1 MRKMPH
7 SGEKTPIRYADPSY
21 TDPNYAQT
29 VEIFDNLS
37 HREIHDGVQLMNP
50 VVLAAGQQAW
60 QDSSTGL
67 ATAVEQAHSEIRAAM
82 ADGWRG
88 AAADSAADAVREFE
102 RQGQQLADVMAAVGQ
117 RLGQAGD
124 AAEALRAAVVEPSSQ
139 TTDLAGALLDPTKA
153 TENTATQKSAD
164 GTRQD
169 VVQAMDSIY
178 TNVFISTG
186 SGVPAFPDAVT
197 ADVPQPSDTTPAAQ
211 VATTPVLDTGT
222 QTLTTPTA
230 SITAP
235 APTTPHTTVE
245 PAAATTQPAAAPTTV
260 TPVSTAAGTT
270 PATVE
275 PVVPTADSPAST
287 TPAAATTTT
296 PTTTSDHS
304 VRTGTA
310 APVTTAASTS
320 VVAPTVPGTSN
331 TDDERKRDERKRD
344 ASGDAINGV
353 GAGAVGG
360 LMGGAMVAG
369 DSPRSGMSTSAAAA
383 RAQARE
389 EDEYDDDYHFF
400 DDDLTF
406 LEPADDGGELIGD
419 MDPTTP
425 PVVGE
430 WTELE

>member
-60 QDSSTGL
+60 QGSSTGL
-67 ATAVEQAHSEIRAAM
+67 ATAVAQAHSEIRVAM

-88 AAADSAADAVREFE
+88 AAADSAAAAVREFE
-102 RQGQQLADVMAAVGQ
+102 RHGQQLADIMAAVGQ

-124 AAEALRAAVVEPSSQ
+124 AAEALRAAVVEPSSE
-139 TTDLAGALLDPTKA
+139 TTDLAGALLDPTRA
-153 TENTATQKSAD
+153 TENTTTQKSAD

-169 VVQAMDSIY
+169 VVQAMDGIY

-197 ADVPQPSDTTPAAQ
+197 ADVPQSSDTTPVAQ
-211 VATTPVLDTGT
+211 VSTTTVLDTGT
-222 QTLTTPTA
+222 QTLTTPTVSA
-230 SITAP
+230 TAP
-235 APTTPHTTVE
+235 VPTTSHTTVE
-245 PAAATTQPAAAPTTV
+245 PATTQPASAPTTV
-260 TPVSTAAGTT
+260 TPVSTATDTA
-270 PATVE
+270 PAAAK
-275 PVVPTADSPAST
+275 PVVPTADSPTST
-287 TPAAATTTT
+287 SPVAATTSTTT
-296 PTTTSDHS
+296 PDRS
-304 VRTGTA
+304 VRPGTA
-310 APVTTAASTS
+310 TPVTTAASTS
-320 VVAPTVPGTSN
+320 MVAPTVPGISN

-383 RAQARE
+383 RAARE
-389 EDEYDDDYHFF
+389 EDEYDDEYHFF

>member
-7 SGEKTPIRYADPSY
+7 SGAKTPIRYADPSY

-37 HREIHDGVQLMNP
+37 HREIHDGVRLMNP
-50 VVLAAGQQAW
+50 VVLSAGEQAW
-60 QDSSTGL
+60 QGSSTGL
-67 ATAVEQAHSEIRAAM
+67 ATAVEQAHNEIRAAM

-88 AAADSAADAVREFE
+88 AAADSAAAAVREFE
-102 RQGQQLADVMAAVGQ
+102 RHGQQLADVMAVVGQ

-124 AAEALRAAVVEPSSQ
+124 AAEALRSAVVEPSSQ

-164 GTRQD
+164 GARQD

-186 SGVPAFPDAVT
+186 SGVPAFPDAVS
-197 ADVPQPSDTTPAAQ
+197 ADVPLSSDTTPAAQ
-211 VATTPVLDTGT
+211 VSTAPVIDSVT
-222 QTLTTPTA
+222 QTLTTPTVSTTA
-230 SITAP
+230 SV
-235 APTTPHTTVE
+235 PTTPHTTVE
-245 PAAATTQPAAAPTTV
+245 PAATTQPASAPTTV
-260 TPVSTAAGTT
+260 TPVSTATDTA
-270 PATVE
+270 PAAAK
-275 PVVPTADSPAST
+275 PVVPMTDSPAAT
-287 TPAAATTTT
+287 APAATTTS
-296 PTTTSDHS
+296 TTTPDRSM
-304 VRTGTA
+304 RPGTA
-310 APVTTAASTS
+310 APVTTAAATS
-320 VVAPTVPGTSN
+320 VVAPTVPGISN

-383 RAQARE
+383 RAARD

-400 DDDLTF
+400 DDELTF

>member
-7 SGEKTPIRYADPSY
+7 TGEKTPVRYVDP
-21 TDPNYAQT
+21 DYART

-37 HREIHDGVQLMNP
+37 HQEIHDGVRLMNP

-60 QDSSTGL
+60 QGSSTGL

-88 AAADSAADAVREFE
+88 AAADSAAAAMREFE
-102 RQGQQLADVMAAVGQ
+102 RHGQQLADVMAAVGQ

-124 AAEALRAAVVEPSSQ
+124 AAEALRAAVVEPSGE

-153 TENTATQKSAD
+153 TENTATQKAAD
-164 GTRQD
+164 GTRLD

-178 TNVFISTG
+178 TNVFLATG

-197 ADVPQPSDTTPAAQ
+197 AEVPQPCDGAPVAQ
-211 VATTPVLDTGT
+211 LSTTPVLDIGT
-222 QTLTTPTA
+222 QTLTTPMVSAT
-230 SITAP
+230 TP
-235 APTTPHTTVE
+235 APTTPHTTID
-245 PAAATTQPAAAPTTV
+245 PAATTTQPAAAPATV
-260 TPVSTAAGTT
+260 TPVRTVADTT
-270 PATVE
+270 PAAAE
-275 PVVPTADSPAST
+275 PVVPTADSSAAT
-287 TPAAATTTT
+287 TPAATTAPTTT
-296 PTTTSDHS
+296 PDRPATT
-304 VRTGTA
+304 

-320 VVAPTVPGTSN
+320 VLAPTVPGTAT

-383 RAQARE
+383 RAQAHD

-425 PVVGE
+425 PVFGE

>member
-37 HREIHDGVQLMNP
+37 HREIHNGVQLMNP
-50 VVLAAGQQAW
+50 VVLSAGQQAW
-60 QDSSTGL
+60 QGSSTGL

-88 AAADSAADAVREFE
+88 AAADAAAAAVREFE
-102 RQGQQLADVMAAVGQ
+102 RHGQQLADVMAAVGQ

-124 AAEALRAAVVEPSSQ
+124 AAEALRAAVVEPSSE

-164 GTRQD
+164 GIRQD
-169 VVQAMDSIY
+169 AVQAMDSIY
-178 TNVFISTG
+178 TNVFIATG

-197 ADVPQPSDTTPAAQ
+197 AEVPQSCATTPAAQ
-211 VATTPVLDTGT
+211 VSATTVLDSGT
-222 QTLTTPTA
+222 QTLTTPTV
-230 SITAP
+230 STTA
-235 APTTPHTTVE
+235 AVPTAPHTTVE
-245 PAAATTQPAAAPTTV
+245 PTAATQPASAPTTV
-260 TPVSTAAGTT
+260 PPVGTT
-270 PATVE
+270 ADTAPAAAAE
-275 PVVPTADSPAST
+275 PVVPTADSPATS
-287 TPAAATTTT
+287 AAAATT
-296 PTTTSDHS
+296 PTTTPDHS
-304 VRTGTA
+304 VRPGTT

-320 VVAPTVPGTSN
+320 VIAPTVPGTSN

-344 ASGDAINGV
+344 ASSDAINGV

-369 DSPRSGMSTSAAAA
+369 DSTRSGMSTSAAAA
-383 RAQARE
+383 RAAHE

>member
-7 SGEKTPIRYADPSY
+7 TGEKTPIKYVDPDY
-21 TDPNYAQT
+21 TRT

-37 HREIHDGVQLMNP
+37 HRQIHDGVQLMNP
-50 VVLAAGQQAW
+50 VVLAGGQQAW
-60 QDSSTGL
+60 QGSSTGL
-67 ATAVEQAHSEIRAAM
+67 ASAVEQAHTEIRAAI

-124 AAEALRAAVVEPSSQ
+124 AAEALRGAVVAPSD
-139 TTDLAGALLDPTKA
+139 TTPDLAGALLDPTRA
-153 TENTATQKSAD
+153 TDNTAVQKSAD

-169 VVQAMDSIY
+169 VVQAMDTIY
-178 TNVFISTG
+178 TKVFIATG
-186 SGVPAFPDAVT
+186 SGIPAFPDAVT
-197 ADVPQPSDTTPAAQ
+197 GDTAPTLDTTPAAQ
-211 VATTPVLDTGT
+211 IPAATSLDIGT
-222 QTLTTPTA
+222 QTFTTPTVSA
-230 SITAP
+230 IAPVTTA
-235 APTTPHTTVE
+235 PHTTVE
-245 PAAATTQPAAAPTTV
+245 PAAATTQPATTPTTIA
-260 TPVSTAAGTT
+260 PAATT
-270 PATVE
+270 DTTTLAAAK
-275 PVVPTADSPAST
+275 PVVPMADSPA
-287 TPAAATTTT
+287 TTTT
-296 PTTTSDHS
+296 AATAP
-304 VRTGTA
+304 TA
-310 APVTTAASTS
+310 APARSVRPGTGAPVVAAAAAP
-320 VVAPTVPGTSN
+320 VIAPTVPGAGTVGS
-331 TDDERKRDERKRD
+331 DDERKRDERKRD

-369 DSPRSGMSTSAAAA
+369 ETPRSGLSTGAAAA
-383 RAQARE
+383 RAAQARD
-389 EDEYDDDYHFF
+389 EDDYDDDYHFF

>member
-21 TDPNYAQT
+21 TDPNYART

-50 VVLAAGQQAW
+50 VVLAAGRQAW
-60 QDSSTGL
+60 QGSSTGL
-67 ATAVEQAHSEIRAAM
+67 ATAVEQAHSDIRAAM

-197 ADVPQPSDTTPAAQ
+197 ADVPQPSGTTPAAQ
-211 VATTPVLDTGT
+211 VATMPVLDTGT
-222 QTLTTPTA
+222 QTLTTPTV
-230 SITAP
+230 STTAP
-235 APTTPHTTVE
+235 VPTTPHTTVE
-245 PAAATTQPAAAPTTV
+245 PAAVTTQAAAAPTTV
-260 TPVSTAAGTT
+260 TPVSTAVETT
-270 PATVE
+270 PATAK
-275 PVVPTADSPAST
+275 PVVPTADFPAST
-287 TPAAATTTT
+287 TPAAATT
-296 PTTTSDHS
+296 PTTTPDRP
-304 VRTGTA
+304 VRPGTA

-369 DSPRSGMSTSAAAA
+369 DSPRSGVSTSAAAA

-389 EDEYDDDYHFF
+389 EDEYDEDYHFF

>member
-60 QDSSTGL
+60 QGSSTGL

-88 AAADSAADAVREFE
+88 AAADAAADAVREFE

-139 TTDLAGALLDPTKA
+139 TTDLAGALLDPAKA
-153 TENTATQKSAD
+153 TENTATQKTAD

-186 SGVPAFPDAVT
+186 SGVPAFPDAVS
-197 ADVPQPSDTTPAAQ
+197 ADMPQSSETTSAAQ
-211 VATTPVLDTGT
+211 VATTPVFHTGT
-222 QTLTTPTA
+222 QTLTTPTV
-230 SITAP
+230 STAAP
-235 APTTPHTTVE
+235 VPTTSHTTVE
-245 PAAATTQPAAAPTTV
+245 PAATTQPADAPTTV
-260 TPVSTAAGTT
+260 TPVSTAADTA
-270 PATVE
+270 PAAAK
-275 PVVPTADSPAST
+275 PVVPIADSPAST
-287 TPAAATTTT
+287 TPAAAAT
-296 PTTTSDHS
+296 PTTTPDRP
-304 VRTGTA
+304 VRPGTT

-320 VVAPTVPGTSN
+320 VVAPTVPGTSH

-369 DSPRSGMSTSAAAA
+369 DSPRSGTSASAAAA

-389 EDEYDDDYHFF
+389 EDEYDDYHFF

>member
-1 MRKMPH
+1 MPH
-7 SGEKTPIRYADPSY
+7 TGEKTPIRYADPNY

-60 QDSSTGL
+60 QGSSTGL

-102 RQGQQLADVMAAVGQ
+102 RHGQQLADVMAAVGQ

-124 AAEALRAAVVEPSSQ
+124 AAEALRAAVVEPSGE

-153 TENTATQKSAD
+153 TENAATQKAAD
-164 GTRQD
+164 GTRLD

-178 TNVFISTG
+178 TNAFISTG
-186 SGVPAFPDAVT
+186 SGVPAFPDAALPYAVG
-197 ADVPQPSDTTPAAQ
+197 AEVPQPSDSAPVAPISTTPILDIGAQ
-211 VATTPVLDTGT
+211 TV
-222 QTLTTPTA
+222 TTPTVSA
-230 SITAP
+230 STP
-235 APTTPHTTVE
+235 LPTTPPTTVE
-245 PAAATTQPAAAPTTV
+245 PAAATTQPATAPTTV
-260 TPVSTAAGTT
+260 TPVSTVADTTSAA
-270 PATVE
+270 VE
-275 PVVPTADSPAST
+275 PVAPTADSSAST
-287 TPAAATTTT
+287 TPAAATTTPDRT
-296 PTTTSDHS
+296 
-304 VRTGTA
+304 VRPGTAA

-320 VVAPTVPGTSN
+320 VVTPTVPGTST

-383 RAQARE
+383 RAQARD
-389 EDEYDDDYHFF
+389 EDEYDDYHFF

>member
-50 VVLAAGQQAW
+50 VVLSAGQQAW
-60 QDSSTGL
+60 QGSSTGL
-67 ATAVEQAHSEIRAAM
+67 ATAVEQAHSEIRATM

-88 AAADSAADAVREFE
+88 AAADAAAAAVREFE
-102 RQGQQLADVMAAVGQ
+102 RHGQQLADVMAAVGQ

-124 AAEALRAAVVEPSSQ
+124 AAEALRAAVVEPSSE

-164 GTRQD
+164 GIRQD
-169 VVQAMDSIY
+169 AVQAMDSIY
-178 TNVFISTG
+178 TNVFIATG

-197 ADVPQPSDTTPAAQ
+197 AEVPQPSATTPAAQ
-211 VATTPVLDTGT
+211 VSATTVLDSGT
-222 QTLTTPTA
+222 QTLTTPMVSTTA
-230 SITAP
+230 AVPTAP
-235 APTTPHTTVE
+235 HTSVE
-245 PAAATTQPAAAPTTV
+245 PAAATQPASAPTTV
-260 TPVSTAAGTT
+260 TPVGTT
-270 PATVE
+270 TDTAPAAAE
-275 PVVPTADSPAST
+275 PVVPMADSPATS
-287 TPAAATTTT
+287 AAAATT
-296 PTTTSDHS
+296 PTTTPDHS
-304 VRTGTA
+304 VRPGTT

-320 VVAPTVPGTSN
+320 VIAPTVPGTSN

-344 ASGDAINGV
+344 ASSDAINGV

-369 DSPRSGMSTSAAAA
+369 DSTRSGMSTSAAAA
-383 RAQARE
+383 RAAHE

>member
-21 TDPNYAQT
+21 TDPNYAQS

-60 QDSSTGL
+60 QGSSTGL

-139 TTDLAGALLDPTKA
+139 TTDLAGALLDPAKA

-178 TNVFISTG
+178 TNVFITTG

-211 VATTPVLDTGT
+211 VATPPVLDTST
-222 QTLTTPTA
+222 QTHTTPTV
-230 SITAP
+230 STTAP
-235 APTTPHTTVE
+235 VPTTSHTIVE
-245 PAAATTQPAAAPTTV
+245 PSATTQPAGAPTTV
-260 TPVSTAAGTT
+260 TPMSTAADSA
-270 PATVE
+270 PAAAK
-275 PVVPTADSPAST
+275 PVVPTTDSPAST
-287 TPAAATTTT
+287 TPAAATAPTTT
-296 PTTTSDHS
+296 PDRT
-304 VRTGTA
+304 VRPGTA

>member
-117 RLGQAGD
+117 RIGQAGD

-197 ADVPQPSDTTPAAQ
+197 ADVPQPSGTTPAAQ
-211 VATTPVLDTGT
+211 VSTMPVLDTGP

-230 SITAP
+230 STTAP
-235 APTTPHTTVE
+235 VPTTPHSTVE

-260 TPVSTAAGTT
+260 TPVNTAAGTT
-270 PATVE
+270 PATAK

-287 TPAAATTTT
+287 TPAAATTT
-296 PTTTSDHS
+296 PTTTSDRS

-310 APVTTAASTS
+310 APVTTTASTS
-320 VVAPTVPGTSN
+320 VVTPTVPGTSN
-331 TDDERKRDERKRD
+331 IDDERKRDERKRD
-344 ASGDAINGV
+344 ASSDAINGV

-383 RAQARE
+383 RAQTRE

>member
-7 SGEKTPIRYADPSY
+7 SGEKTPIRYADPDY

-37 HREIHDGVQLMNP
+37 HQEIHDGVQLMNP

-60 QDSSTGL
+60 QGSSTGL
-67 ATAVEQAHSEIRAAM
+67 ANAVEQSHSEIRAAM

-88 AAADSAADAVREFE
+88 AAADSAAAAVREFE
-102 RQGQQLADVMAAVGQ
+102 RHGQQLADVMAAVGQ

-124 AAEALRAAVVEPSSQ
+124 AAEALRAAVVEPSGE

-153 TENTATQKSAD
+153 TENIATQKSAD
-164 GTRQD
+164 GTRLD

-178 TNVFISTG
+178 TNAFIATG
-186 SGVPAFPDAVT
+186 SGVPTFPDAVT
-197 ADVPQPSDTTPAAQ
+197 AEVAQPSEGASVAQ
-211 VATTPVLDTGT
+211 VATTPFLDTDT
-222 QTLTTPTA
+222 QTRTTPTVSA
-230 SITAP
+230 TAP
-235 APTTPHTTVE
+235 VPTTPHTIVE
-245 PAAATTQPAAAPTTV
+245 PAAVTTQPAAAPTTV
-260 TPVSTAAGTT
+260 TPVSTVDTT
-270 PATVE
+270 PAAAK
-275 PVVPTADSPAST
+275 PVVPTADSPAVT
-287 TPAAATTTT
+287 TPAAATTSTTT
-296 PTTTSDHS
+296 PNHS
-304 VRTGTA
+304 VRPGSG
-310 APVTTAASTS
+310 APVTTPASTS
-320 VVAPTVPGTSN
+320 VVAPTVPGTST

-383 RAQARE
+383 RAQARD

>member
-7 SGEKTPIRYADPSY
+7 TGQKTPVRYADPNY

-37 HREIHDGVQLMNP
+37 HQEIHDGVQLMNP
-50 VVLAAGQQAW
+50 VVLAAGRQAW
-60 QDSSTGL
+60 QGSSTGL

-88 AAADSAADAVREFE
+88 AAADSAAAAVREFE
-102 RQGQQLADVMAAVGQ
+102 RHGQQLADVMAVVGQ

-139 TTDLAGALLDPTKA
+139 TTDLAGALLDPTRA

-164 GTRQD
+164 GTRLD

-178 TNVFISTG
+178 TNAFLTTG

-197 ADVPQPSDTTPAAQ
+197 ADAPRPSDSAAAAQ
-211 VATTPVLDTGT
+211 ISTTPVLDTST
-222 QTLTTPTA
+222 QTLTTPMVSAT
-230 SITAP
+230 TP
-235 APTTPHTTVE
+235 APTTPHPTAE
-245 PAAATTQPAAAPTTV
+245 PAAATTQPAAAPTAV
-260 TPVSTAAGTT
+260 TPVGTVADTA
-270 PATVE
+270 PAATKT
-275 PVVPTADSPAST
+275 VVPMTDSPAAT
-287 TPAAATTTT
+287 AAAAATTSTTT
-296 PTTTSDHS
+296 PVRS
-304 VRTGTA
+304 VRPGSATA
-310 APVTTAASTS
+310 VTTAAFTS
-320 VVAPTVPGTSN
+320 IVAPTVPGTST

-383 RAQARE
+383 RAQARDQ
-389 EDEYDDDYHFF
+389 DEYDDDYQFF

-425 PVVGE
+425 PVLGE